1 MTKHCYTQTTRETF
15 ITMNIRMCRDCH
27 IQAIFSATK
36 AKAKAYNTCI
46 APQVAYRNGKGAG
59 HDTEKAGV
67 VPIGRRLSL
76 RPQADLWPTIAK
88 RMRLLCPLMVSTPV
102 THVITWIT
110 THLPTQKGWKAEL
123 AWLFDPLGTPYPW
136 SGHTLTIDQAHIRES
151 SPVRDRGLTT
161 EPRPQLRYTTNTLFV
176 LFAIIN

>member
-1 MTKHCYTQTTRETF
+1 MAHYINICQQREHNVKCTMEAMTKHCYTQTTRETF

-76 RPQADLWPTIAK
+76 RPQADL
-88 RMRLLCPLMVSTPV
+88 
-102 THVITWIT
+102 
-110 THLPTQKGWKAEL
+110 
-123 AWLFDPLGTPYPW
+123 
-136 SGHTLTIDQAHIRES
+136 
-151 SPVRDRGLTT
+151 
-161 EPRPQLRYTTNTLFV
+161 
-176 LFAIIN
+176 